1 MALQLAALEDKALEK
16 TKEWSPAA
24 DGVRPLRPEDIGLT
38 EGTMGFSLAPTAETE
53 IRSTYSVPSGLGILF
68 CGWFLDG
75 DIGYNSYLRVTI
87 NGVKRQE
94 VAGMVPYRNATKMVL
109 CLEQISYA
117 RENDKI
123 TLAVYNSTAETV
135 TCTVW
140 PIAFIAGPRN
150 NLLVAG

>member
-38 EGTMGFSLAPTAETE
+38 EGTMGFSLAPTAEYL
-53 IRSTYSVPSGLGILF
+53 IRSDYSVPSGLGIMF
-68 CGWFLDG
+68 CGWFCDG
-75 DIGYNSYLRVTI
+75 DVGYNGYLRVKI

-94 VAGMVPYRNATKMVL
+94 VAARVAYDNATKMVL
-109 CLEQISYA
+109 CLEQIAYA

-123 TLAVYNSTAETV
+123 TLAVYNSTTETV

-140 PIAFIAGPRN
+140 PIAFIAGPRKT
-150 NLLVAG
+150 LLIE